1 MLNNDSQ
8 PTMTNSQEKKKLV
21 IISGPSGV
29 GKSTICKQVVEKLD
43 AFLSVSATTRIQSDT
58 EQQGR
63 EYHFLP
69 KAEFET
75 KIENDAF
82 LEYAE
87 VFGNYYGTPKEPV
100 DQALAQGRI
109 VILEI
114 DVQGA
119 LRVKKIRPECQ
130 TIFILPPHKNDLQDR
145 INGRGRGEDEK
156 TKQQRLET
164 ASREIA
170 AAWQHYDHMVINGDL
185 SQAIQEVIDI
195 INGNLKE
202 SI

>member
-1 MLNNDSQ
+1 
-8 PTMTNSQEKKKLV
+8 MTESKQTKLF

-29 GKSTICKQVVEKLD
+29 GKSTICEQVVEQLN
-43 AFLSVSATTRIQSDT
+43 AFLSISATTRSQSES
-58 EQQGR
+58 EQNGR
-63 EYHFLP
+63 EYNFLP
-69 KAEFET
+69 RTEFEEM
-75 KIENDAF
+75 IQNDAF

-100 DQALAQGRI
+100 DKALDAGRI

-119 LRVKKIRPECQ
+119 LRVKKKRPNAQ
-130 TIFILPPHKNDLQDR
+130 AIFILPPRKKDLQER
-145 INGRGRGEDEK
+145 IDGRGRGEDEE
-156 TKQQRLET
+156 TKQRRLET

-170 AAWQHYDHMVINGDL
+170 AAWQHYDHMVINDDL
-185 SQAIQEVIDI
+185 DQAVQEVVDI

>member
-1 MLNNDSQ
+1 
-8 PTMTNSQEKKKLV
+8 MTESEKQRNLI

-29 GKSTICKQVVEKLD
+29 GKSTICKQVVEKLN
-43 AFLSVSATTRIQSDT
+43 AFLSVSSTTRPQSES

-63 EYHFLP
+63 EYNFLP
-69 KAEFET
+69 QQEFEAM
-75 KIENDAF
+75 IQNDAF

-100 DQALAQGRI
+100 DEALAAGRI

-119 LRVKKIRPECQ
+119 LRVKKVRLQAQ
-130 TIFILPPHKNDLQDR
+130 TIFILPPRTKDLQER
-145 INGRGRGEDEK
+145 INGRGRGEDEE
-156 TKQQRLET
+156 TKKCRLET

-170 AAWQHYDHMVINGDL
+170 AAWQHYDHMVINDDL
-185 SQAIQEVIDI
+185 SQAIQEVVDI
-195 INGNLKE
+195 IDEKLKGQE
-202 SI
+202 

>member
-1 MLNNDSQ
+1 
-8 PTMTNSQEKKKLV
+8 MTESKEQKKLV

-43 AFLSVSATTRIQSDT
+43 AFLSVSATTRTQSESE
-58 EQQGR
+58 EQGC
-63 EYHFLP
+63 EYNFLP
-69 KAEFET
+69 RAEFEEMI
-75 KIENDAF
+75 KNDAF

-100 DQALAQGRI
+100 DDALATGRV

-119 LRVKKIRPECQ
+119 LQVKKIRPQ
-130 TIFILPPHKNDLQDR
+130 AWTIFILPPRTKDLRER
-145 INGRGRGEDEK
+145 IDGRGRGEDDEIK
-156 TKQQRLET
+156 KRRLET

-170 AAWQHYDHMVINGDL
+170 AAWQHYDHMVINDDL
-185 SQAIQEVIDI
+185 GQAVQEVVDI
-195 INGNLKE
+195 IDEKLKGQ
-202 SI
+202 I

>member
-1 MLNNDSQ
+1 
-8 PTMTNSQEKKKLV
+8 MTNSQEKKKLV

-43 AFLSVSATTRIQSDT
+43 AFLSVSATTRVQSDT

-75 KIENDAF
+75 KIQNDAF

>member
-1 MLNNDSQ
+1 MLNSDCIV
-8 PTMTNSQEKKKLV
+8 TMTESQKQKKLV

-29 GKSTICKQVVEKLD
+29 GKSTICKQVVEKLN
-43 AFLSVSATTRIQSDT
+43 AFLSISSTTRAQSET

-63 EYHFLP
+63 EYNFMP
-69 KAEFET
+69 RAEFEEM
-75 KIENDAF
+75 IQNDAF

-100 DQALAQGRI
+100 DAALADGQI

-119 LRVKKIRPECQ
+119 LRVKKTRPQAQ
-130 TIFILPPHKNDLQDR
+130 TIFILPPRKKDLQER
-145 INGRGRGEDEK
+145 IDSRGRGEDEK
-156 TKQQRLET
+156 TKKKRLET

-170 AAWQHYDHMVINGDL
+170 AAWQHYDYMVINDDL
-185 SQAIQEVIDI
+185 SQAVREVVDI
-195 INGNLKE
+195 IDGNLKE

>member
-1 MLNNDSQ
+1 MTESQ
-8 PTMTNSQEKKKLV
+8 KQKKLV

-43 AFLSVSATTRIQSDT
+43 AFLSVSSTTRPQSES

-63 EYHFLP
+63 EYNFLSRQ
-69 KAEFET
+69 EFEEM
-75 KIENDAF
+75 IPNDAF

-87 VFGNYYGTPKEPV
+87 VFGNYYGTPTEPV
-100 DQALAQGRI
+100 DEALAAGRV

-119 LRVKKIRPECQ
+119 MRVKKVRPWVQ
-130 TIFILPPHKNDLQDR
+130 TIFILPPHKKDLRER
-145 INGRGRGEDEK
+145 IDGRGRGEDEK
-156 TKQQRLET
+156 TKKRRLET

-170 AAWQHYDHMVINGDL
+170 AAWQHYDHMVINDNL
-185 SQAIQEVIDI
+185 DQAVKEVLDI
-195 INGNLKE
+195 VDGKLEELI
-202 SI
+202 